1 MLGDNKLIL
10 KLLMLNRIKHNS
22 NGKQKRLQELVW
34 SIRSKLEELGN
45 ESHGSRL
52 LIQKIDNLNTNQT
65 PATQSQNIQSKY
77 EKTLCSALAEAT
89 DPSIS
94 NIVRNIRVCLK
105 DLNWREDRS
114 EFYPTGSNL
123 GKRYIESNLH
133 TQLIGP
139 SGCVAK
145 STEFMLG
152 VFALGPWT
160 LYKDHSHI
168 APELYLNLSNESDW
182 RFDFGTWQRFGAGS
196 LIWNPSNQVHAT
208 LVSERPFLSIFAWL
222 DHVNCLCEVHHSK
235 DHKQIEK
242 QLFQSF
248 EMSEGQKS

>member
-1 MLGDNKLIL
+1 
-10 KLLMLNRIKHNS
+10 MLNGIKRNS

-45 ESHGSRL
+45 GSHGSRA

-65 PATQSQNIQSKY
+65 PTPQSPNIQSRY

-152 VFALGPWT
+152 VFTLGPWT

-168 APELYLNLSNESDW
+168 APELYLNLSNKSDW

-208 LVSERPFLSIFAWL
+208 LVSEMPFLSIFAWL
-222 DHVNCLCEVHHSK
+222 GQVKCLCKIHYSE
-235 DHKQIEK
+235 DQIQIEK
-242 QLFQSF
+242 RLLQSF
-248 EMSEGQKS
+248 AGSQHQKR